1 MAIGDMFDIVCGTGV
16 GGVVAVC
23 LGSGRLSLDETE
35 ELFHNL
41 SENVFQKPKVGH
53 RVFKVGFLQSIF
65 GKPYSGTA
73 FAQVLQVCV
82 VERDSIR

>member
-1 MAIGDMFDIVCGTGV
+1 MHNTYIYIYICIYIHMYVHMYVHMYDT
-16 GGVVAVC
+16 
-23 LGSGRLSLDETE
+23 TPE